1 MPGERVPSR
10 PVRPL
15 IIVPAY
21 NEEGALPSTLRGI
34 AGVRPA
40 VDVVVVDDGS
50 RDHTADAAAAAGAS
64 VLQLPFNLG
73 VGAAVR
79 TGLHYAASE
88 GYERVVVMDAD
99 GQHDPDG
106 VSVLL
111 TALDHAD
118 LVIGSRFGPGAPDY
132 PVGRTRRRAMRF
144 LAAIVRLR
152 TGQRFTDV
160 TSGFRAMRRPVIE
173 LLAAEYPAEYLA
185 DTVEALLIVHD
196 HGLSIGEV
204 PVPMRPRTAGV
215 PSSRGILLALNYL
228 RVLVGILSSTVFRR
242 RPPASGAPAREPGA
256 PTGEEER

>member
-1 MPGERVPSR
+1 
-10 PVRPL
+10 L

-21 NEEGALPSTLRGI
+21 NEEDALPSTLREI
-34 AGVRPA
+34 HGVRPA

-50 RDHTADAAAAAGAS
+50 RDHTAAAAEAGDAS

-79 TGLHYAASE
+79 TGLHYAAAQ
-88 GYERVVVMDAD
+88 GYQQVVVMDAD

-106 VSVLL
+106 VSILL
-111 TALDHAD
+111 GALEDAD

-132 PVGRTRRRAMRF
+132 PVGRTRRRAMRL
-144 LAAIVRLR
+144 LAAIVRRR

-196 HGLSIGEV
+196 HGLRITEV
-204 PVPMRPRTAGV
+204 PVPMRPRAAGM
-215 PSSRGILLALNYL
+215 PSSRGVVLALNYL
-228 RVLVGILSSTVFRR
+228 RLLVGILSSAVFRHPTD
-242 RPPASGAPAREPGA
+242 PPRA
-256 PTGEEER
+256 PTQEDPP